1 MDPLRLAF
9 TVGCP
14 PEHAFST
21 WAERTSLW
29 WPKGHS
35 VTGDPELSVTIEP
48 RPGGR
53 IFERTPTG
61 DEHDW
66 GEVVAWE
73 PPCRLAYLW
82 HLRQDR
88 ADATR
93 VEVSFAAAE
102 AGTEVTIVHS
112 GWERLGARAQDLRER
127 NVRGWA
133 GLVPHFEA
141 FVRLDQRAGSSR

>member
-1 MDPLRLAF
+1 MEPLELAF
-9 TVGCP
+9 SVGCP
-14 PEHAFST
+14 PEHAFAV

-29 WPKGHS
+29 WPPSHS
-35 VTGDPELSVTIEP
+35 VSADPGLTVTFEP

-61 DEHDW
+61 EEHDW

-73 PPCRLAYLW
+73 PPRRLAYLW

-93 VEVSFAAAE
+93 VEVTFAPAE
-102 AGTEVTIVHS
+102 AGTEVTIVHT
-112 GWERLGARAQDLRER
+112 GWERLGARAAGLRER
-127 NVRGWA
+127 NVRGWG
-133 GLVPHFEA
+133 GLIPRYEA
-141 FVRLDQRAGSSR
+141 FVADELRQ

>member
-1 MDPLRLAF
+1 MEPLELAF
-9 TVGCP
+9 SVECR
-14 PEHAFST
+14 PEHAFAV

-29 WPKGHS
+29 WPASHS
-35 VTGDPELSVTIEP
+35 VAGDPELTVTFEP

-53 IFERTPTG
+53 IYERSAAG
-61 DEHDW
+61 EEHEW

-73 PPCRLAYLW
+73 PPRRLAYLW

-93 VEVSFAAAE
+93 VDITFAPVD

-112 GWERLGARAQDLRER
+112 GWERLGARGTGLRER
-127 NVRGWA
+127 NQRGWG

-141 FVRLDQRAGSSR
+141 FVRNERA